1 MQRLMRAQQEE
12 QNKYGDPSPFDCAQG
27 QDDDAKPRH
36 SSDILLYFG
45 VRVRVWVMV
54 ASTAELVKG
63 MGRVVP

>member
-1 MQRLMRAQQEE
+1 MGRGARVLSRK
-12 QNKYGDPSPFDCAQG
+12 NKTNTGILHSV

-36 SSDILLYFG
+36 SSGILLYFG